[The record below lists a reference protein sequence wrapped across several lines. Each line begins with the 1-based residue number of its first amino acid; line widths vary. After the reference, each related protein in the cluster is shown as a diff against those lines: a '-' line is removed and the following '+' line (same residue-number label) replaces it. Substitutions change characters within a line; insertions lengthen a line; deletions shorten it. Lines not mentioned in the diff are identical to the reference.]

1 MLALYA
7 HASATTTDE
16 PALVG
21 LLDTLDTLAT
31 LEHVVDD
38 AKVKKEVSELVGLS
52 AMDEASESGTVL
64 RACDVTDPRTISFAL

>member
-1 MLALYA
+1 
-7 HASATTTDE
+7 
-16 PALVG
+16 
-21 LLDTLDTLAT
+21 
-31 LEHVVDD
+31 VDD

>member
-1 MLALYA
+1 MRALYA
-7 HASATTTDE
+7 HASAATTDE
-16 PALVG
+16 LTHVG
-21 LLDTLDTLAT
+21 LLDALAA